1 MGRQP
6 VESTLALL
14 SSTNRTGRWQA
25 KGVTQATAL
34 LGTCT
39 IDLREAEIDGDRLL
53 VRASAVLGSI
63 HIIVA
68 ERTDVDLTGTAL
80 LGSIKDRRKST
91 EATVAGGPDVRVEA
105 FALCGS
111 VIVANEPIQR
121 DEEQSSIDEV
131 AESVAEERPLLHQGT
146 APDGTTTV
154 LFSDIEGF
162 TAMNDRLGD
171 HQAFEVLKTHNQ
183 IVRDEVE
190 AYGGFEVKSQGD
202 GFMVAF
208 SSARQALLCAIA
220 IQKALAARSGGEPV
234 RVRMGLHTGEA
245 IKDADDF
252 FGRNVIFAARIADQ
266 AEGGE
271 ILVSSLV
278 KELTESGGEFRFE
291 NGREVALKGLSGT
304 GKVYSLE
311 WGEAP

>member
-6 VESTLALL
+6 VESTFAML
-14 SSTNRTGRWQA
+14 SSANRSGRWQA

-34 LGTCT
+34 LAACT
-39 IDLREAEIDGDRLL
+39 IDLRQADIEGDQLL
-53 VRASAVLGSI
+53 VRASAILGSV
-63 HIIVA
+63 HIVVA
-68 ERTDVDLTGTAL
+68 EGTDVDLTGTAL
-80 LGSIKDRRKST
+80 LGSIKDRRRSAEVGT
-91 EATVAGGPDVRVEA
+91 GPDVRVEA

-111 VIVANEPIQR
+111 VTVGNKSVEEEN
-121 DEEQSSIDEV
+121 EEQTSIDEV
-131 AESVAEERPLLHQGT
+131 AETVAEERPPLQHGT

-183 IVRDEVE
+183 IVRDEVN
-190 AYGGFEVKSQGD
+190 AFGGFEVKSQGD

-220 IQKALAARSGGEPV
+220 IQKALSARGGEPV

-252 FGRNVIFAARIADQ
+252 FGRNVIFAARIADE
-266 AEGGE
+266 AKGGE

-278 KELTESGGEFRFE
+278 KELTESGGEFEFE

-304 GKVYSLE
+304 GKVYSVE
-311 WGEAP
+311 WGDG

>member
-1 MGRQP
+1 LGRQP

-14 SSTNRTGRWQA
+14 SSANRSGRWQA

-53 VRASAVLGSI
+53 VRASAILGAI
-63 HIIVA
+63 HIVVS
-68 ERTDVDLTGTAL
+68 ESTDVDLTGTAL
-80 LGSIKDRRKST
+80 LGSIKDRRKSVDT
-91 EATVAGGPDVRVEA
+91 GAGPEVRVEA

-111 VIVANEPIQR
+111 VTVANEPVQ
-121 DEEQSSIDEV
+121 DNAEQTSIDEV
-131 AESVAEERPLLHQGT
+131 AESVAAERPLLQHGA

-171 HQAFEVLKTHNQ
+171 HQAFEVLKGHNQ
-183 IVRDEVE
+183 VVRDQVE
-190 AYGGFEVKSQGD
+190 AFGGFEVKAQGD

-208 SSARQALLCAIA
+208 SSARQAVLCAIA
-220 IQKALAARSGGEPV
+220 IQKALAAQRGEPV

-252 FGRNVIFAARIADQ
+252 FGRNVIFAARLADQ
-266 AEGGE
+266 ARGGE

-278 KELTESGGEFRFE
+278 KELTESGGEFEFE

-304 GKVYSLE
+304 GKVYSVG
-311 WGEAP
+311 WS

>member
-1 MGRQP
+1 MGRKP

-14 SSTNRTGRWQA
+14 SSANRRGRWRPNE
-25 KGVTQATAL
+25 VTQATAV
-34 LGTCT
+34 LGVCT
-39 IDLREAEIDGDRLL
+39 IDLREAEIDGDSLL
-53 VRASAVLGSI
+53 IRAAAVLGSV
-63 HIIVA
+63 HVIVA
-68 ERTDVDLTGTAL
+68 EGAKADVNGTAL
-80 LGSIKDRRKST
+80 LGSIKDRR
-91 EATVAGGPDVRVEA
+91 EAPEQPGGPEVTVEGFA
-105 FALCGS
+105 FLGS
-111 VIVANEPIQR
+111 VTLANVPIEELQADEPT
-121 DEEQSSIDEV
+121 SIDQV
-131 AESVAEERPLLHQGT
+131 AESVVDERPALRHGT

-162 TAMNDRLGD
+162 TALNDRLGD
-171 HQAFEVLKTHNQ
+171 RRSFEVLKGHNVV
-183 IVRDEVE
+183 VRQQVD
-190 AYGGFEVKSQGD
+190 AFGGFEVKSQGD

-220 IQKALAARSGGEPV
+220 IQKALSDAGGEPV

-266 AEGGE
+266 AQGGE

-278 KELTESGGEFRFE
+278 KELTESGGEFEFE

-304 GKVYSLE
+304 GRVYSVS
-311 WGEAP
+311 WGG

>member
-14 SSTNRTGRWQA
+14 SSANRTGRWRA

-34 LGTCT
+34 LGACT
-39 IDLREAEIDGDRLL
+39 IDLREAEIEGDRLL
-53 VRASAVLGSI
+53 VKASAVLGSI
-63 HIIVA
+63 HIVVS
-68 ERTDVDLTGTAL
+68 ENTDVDLTGTAL
-80 LGSIKDRRKST
+80 LGSIKDGRKSS
-91 EATVAGGPDVRVEA
+91 ERENGGPEVRVEG

-111 VIVANEPIQR
+111 VTVAHTPVQDER
-121 DEEQSSIDEV
+121 DEEQTSIDEV
-131 AESVAEERPLLHQGT
+131 AASVAQERPTLHHGT

-171 HQAFEVLKTHNQ
+171 HQAFEVLKAHNQ
-183 IVRDEVE
+183 VVRDQVD
-190 AYGGFEVKSQGD
+190 AFGGFEVKSQGD

-208 SSARQALLCAIA
+208 SSARQAVLCAIA
-220 IQKALAARSGGEPV
+220 IQKALAAHGGEPV

-266 AEGGE
+266 AQGG
-271 ILVSSLV
+271 
-278 KELTESGGEFRFE
+278 G
-291 NGREVALKGLSGT
+291 
-304 GKVYSLE
+304 
-311 WGEAP
+311 

>member
-6 VESTLALL
+6 VESTFALL
-14 SSTNRTGRWQA
+14 SGANRTGRWRA

-39 IDLREAEIDGDRLL
+39 IDLRDAEIEGDQLL
-53 VRASAVLGSI
+53 VRASAILGSI
-63 HIIVA
+63 HVVVS
-68 ERTDVDLTGTAL
+68 EHTEVDLTGTAL
-80 LGSIKDRRKST
+80 LGTIKDLRKST
-91 EATVAGGPDVRVEA
+91 EVGSGPEVRVEA

-111 VIVANEPIQR
+111 VTVDSKSP
-121 DEEQSSIDEV
+121 EEQAEEQTSIDEV
-131 AESVAEERPLLHQGT
+131 AESVAKERPSLHHG
-146 APDGTTTV
+146 ASPDGTTTV

-162 TAMNDRLGD
+162 TAINDRLGD
-171 HQAFEVLKTHNQ
+171 RRAFEVLKTHNQ
-183 IVRDEVE
+183 IVRDQVE
-190 AYGGFEVKSQGD
+190 SFGGFEVKSQGD

-220 IQKALAARSGGEPV
+220 IQKALSRRGGEPV

-252 FGRNVIFAARIADQ
+252 FGRNVIYAARIADE

-278 KELTESGGEFRFE
+278 KELTESGGEFEFE

-304 GKVYSLE
+304 GKVYSVD
-311 WGEAP
+311 WT

>member
-6 VESTLALL
+6 VESTLAIF
-14 SSTNRTGRWQA
+14 SNANRTGRWRA
-25 KGVTQATAL
+25 EGVTQATAL
-34 LGTCT
+34 FGACT
-39 IDLREAEIDGDRLL
+39 LDLRDTEIEGDHLL
-53 VRASAVLGSI
+53 VKASAVFGTI
-63 HIIVA
+63 HIAVA
-68 ERTDVDLTGTAL
+68 EHTDVDLTGTAI
-80 LGSIKDRRKST
+80 LGSINDRREST
-91 EATVAGGPDVRVEA
+91 APQAGPTVRVEG
-105 FALCGS
+105 FAMFGA
-111 VIVANEPIQR
+111 VTVANR
-121 DEEQSSIDEV
+121 SVEELHDQTSIDEV
-131 AESVAEERPLLHQGT
+131 AQAVAEERPPLHQGA

-171 HQAFEVLKTHNQ
+171 RQAFEVLKTHNQ

-220 IQKALAARSGGEPV
+220 IQKALAAQSGGEPV

>member
-14 SSTNRTGRWQA
+14 SSAKRSGRWRA
-25 KGVTQATAL
+25 RGVTQATAL
-34 LGTCT
+34 LGSCT
-39 IDLREAEIDGDRLL
+39 IDLRQAEIEGDRLL
-53 VRASAVLGSI
+53 VRATAILGGI
-63 HIIVA
+63 DILVP
-68 ERTDVDLTGTAL
+68 TNVDVDLTGTAL
-80 LGSIKDRRKST
+80 LGSIKDRRQSPGDET
-91 EATVAGGPDVRVEA
+91 GPAVRVEA

-111 VIVANEPIQR
+111 VTVGNEPMER
-121 DEEQSSIDEV
+121 VEETTSIDEV
-131 AESVAEERPLLHQGT
+131 AESVVHERPPLHHGT

-162 TAMNDRLGD
+162 TALNDRLGD
-171 HQAFEVLKTHNQ
+171 RESFEVLKGHNQ
-183 IVRDEVE
+183 LVREQLA

-220 IQKALAARSGGEPV
+220 IQRALDGSGGEPV

-278 KELTESGGEFRFE
+278 KELTESAGEFQFE

-304 GKVYSLE
+304 GKVYSVD
-311 WGEAP
+311 WR

>member
-1 MGRQP
+1 M
-6 VESTLALL
+6 E
-14 SSTNRTGRWQA
+14 
-25 KGVTQATAL
+25 
-34 LGTCT
+34 
-39 IDLREAEIDGDRLL
+39 
-53 VRASAVLGSI
+53 
-63 HIIVA
+63 
-68 ERTDVDLTGTAL
+68 
-80 LGSIKDRRKST
+80 
-91 EATVAGGPDVRVEA
+91 RVE
-105 FALCGS
+105 
-111 VIVANEPIQR
+111 ETT
-121 DEEQSSIDEV
+121 SIDEV
-131 AESVAEERPLLHQGT
+131 AESVVQERPPLHHGT

-162 TAMNDRLGD
+162 TALNDRLGD
-171 HQAFEVLKTHNQ
+171 RQSFEVLKGHNQ
-183 IVRDEVE
+183 LVREQVA

-220 IQKALAARSGGEPV
+220 IQQALDRSGGEPV

-278 KELTESGGEFRFE
+278 KELTESAGEFQFE

-304 GKVYSLE
+304 GKVYSVD
-311 WGEAP
+311 WR

>member
-14 SSTNRTGRWQA
+14 SSAKRSGRWRA

-34 LGTCT
+34 LGSCT
-39 IDLREAEIDGDRLL
+39 IDLRQAEIDGDQLL
-53 VRASAVLGSI
+53 VRATAILGGI
-63 HIIVA
+63 DILVP
-68 ERTDVDLTGTAL
+68 ETFDVDLTGTAL
-80 LGSIKDRRKST
+80 LGSIKDRRES
-91 EATVAGGPDVRVEA
+91 EGDESGPAVRVEA

-111 VIVANEPIQR
+111 VTVANEPIQQPV
-121 DEEQSSIDEV
+121 EGQTSIDEV
-131 AESVAEERPLLHQGT
+131 AESVAEERPPLHHGT

-162 TAMNDRLGD
+162 TALNDRLGD
-171 HQAFEVLKTHNQ
+171 RQAFEVLKGHNQ
-183 IVRDEVE
+183 VVRDQVA
-190 AYGGFEVKSQGD
+190 AYGGFEVKAQGD

-208 SSARQALLCAIA
+208 SSARQAVLCAIA
-220 IQKALAARSGGEPV
+220 IQKALAAQGGEPV

-252 FGRNVIFAARIADQ
+252 FGRNVIFAARIADE

-278 KELTESGGEFRFE
+278 KELTESGGEFEFE

-304 GKVYSLE
+304 GKVYSVG
-311 WGEAP
+311 WS

>member
-14 SSTNRTGRWQA
+14 SSANRSGRWQA
-25 KGVTQATAL
+25 KGVTQATAQ

-39 IDLREAEIDGDRLL
+39 IDLREAEIDGDHLL
-53 VRASAVLGSI
+53 VRASAILGAI
-63 HIIVA
+63 HIVVS
-68 ERTDVDLTGTAL
+68 EHTDVDLTGTAL
-80 LGSIKDRRKST
+80 LGSIKDRRKSKDT
-91 EATVAGGPDVRVEA
+91 GTGPDVRVEG

-111 VIVANEPIQR
+111 VTVANEPVQH
-121 DEEQSSIDEV
+121 EWEQTSIDEV
-131 AESVAEERPLLHQGT
+131 AESVAAERPPLQHGT

-171 HQAFEVLKTHNQ
+171 RQAFEVLKGHNEV
-183 IVRDEVE
+183 VRQQLE
-190 AYGGFEVKSQGD
+190 AFGGFEVKAQGD

-208 SSARQALLCAIA
+208 SSARQAVLCAIA
-220 IQKALAARSGGEPV
+220 IQKALDAQSGEPV

-252 FGRNVIFAARIADQ
+252 FGRNVIFAARIADE

-278 KELTESGGEFRFE
+278 KELTESSGDFEFE

-304 GKVYSLE
+304 GKVYSVG
-311 WGEAP
+311 WS

>member
-1 MGRQP
+1 MARQP

-14 SSTNRTGRWQA
+14 SSANRTGRWQA

-53 VRASAVLGSI
+53 VRASALFGAI
-63 HIIVA
+63 HIVVS

-80 LGSIKDRRKST
+80 LGSIKDRRKSADSGT
-91 EATVAGGPDVRVEA
+91 GPEVRIEA

-111 VIVANEPIQR
+111 VTVANEPIQ
-121 DEEQSSIDEV
+121 DDSEQTSIDEV
-131 AESVAEERPLLHQGT
+131 AESVAEERPSLHHGA

-162 TAMNDRLGD
+162 SAMNDRLGD
-171 HQAFEVLKTHNQ
+171 RDSFEVLKGHNQ
-183 IVRDEVE
+183 IVREQLD
-190 AYGGFEVKSQGD
+190 AFGGFEVKSQGD

-208 SSARQALLCAIA
+208 SSARQAVLCAIA
-220 IQKALAARSGGEPV
+220 IQKALAAQGGEPV

-266 AEGGE
+266 AQGGE

-278 KELTESGGEFRFE
+278 KELTESGGEFEFE

-304 GKVYSLE
+304 GKVYSVG
-311 WGEAP
+311 WS

>member
-14 SSTNRTGRWQA
+14 SSASRTGRWQA

-34 LGTCT
+34 LGACT
-39 IDLREAEIDGDRLL
+39 IDLREAEIEGDRLL
-53 VRASAVLGSI
+53 VRASAILGAI
-63 HIIVA
+63 HIVVS
-68 ERTDVDLTGTAL
+68 EHTDVDLTGTAL
-80 LGSIKDRRKST
+80 LGSIKDRRKS
-91 EATVAGGPDVRVEA
+91 ADASAGPEVRVEA

-111 VIVANEPIQR
+111 VTVANKSIE
-121 DEEQSSIDEV
+121 EEQEDAQTSIDEV
-131 AESVAEERPLLHQGT
+131 AESVAEERPPLQHGT

-171 HQAFEVLKTHNQ
+171 RQAFEVLKSHNQ
-183 IVRDEVE
+183 VVRDEVD
-190 AYGGFEVKSQGD
+190 AYGGFEVKAQGD

-208 SSARQALLCAIA
+208 SSARQAVLCAIA
-220 IQKALAARSGGEPV
+220 IQKALAARGGEPV

-252 FGRNVIFAARIADQ
+252 FGRNVIYAARIADE

-278 KELTESGGEFRFE
+278 KELTESGGEFEFE

-304 GKVYSLE
+304 GKVYSVG
-311 WGEAP
+311 WS

>member
-14 SSTNRTGRWQA
+14 SSAKRSGRWRA
-25 KGVTQATAL
+25 RGVTQATAL
-34 LGTCT
+34 LGSCT
-39 IDLREAEIDGDRLL
+39 IDLRQAEIEGDSLL
-53 VRASAVLGSI
+53 VRATAILGSI
-63 HIIVA
+63 DILVPA
-68 ERTDVDLTGTAL
+68 NVDVDLTGTAL
-80 LGSIKDRRKST
+80 LGSIKDRRPSPGD
-91 EATVAGGPDVRVEA
+91 ESGPAVRVES

-111 VIVANEPIQR
+111 VSVGNEPVER
-121 DEEQSSIDEV
+121 VEEATSIDEV
-131 AESVAEERPLLHQGT
+131 AESVAQERPPLRHGT

-162 TAMNDRLGD
+162 TALNDRLGD
-171 HQAFEVLKTHNQ
+171 RQAFEVLKGHNQ
-183 IVRDEVE
+183 LVREQV
-190 AYGGFEVKSQGD
+190 AAHSGFEVKSQGD

-208 SSARQALLCAIA
+208 SSARQAVLCAIA
-220 IQKALAARSGGEPV
+220 IQQALAKSGGEPV

-278 KELTESGGEFRFE
+278 KELTESGGEFQFE

-304 GKVYSLE
+304 GKVYSVD
-311 WGEAP
+311 WA

>member
-1 MGRQP
+1 
-6 VESTLALL
+6 VS
-14 SSTNRTGRWQA
+14 
-25 KGVTQATAL
+25 
-34 LGTCT
+34 
-39 IDLREAEIDGDRLL
+39 
-53 VRASAVLGSI
+53 
-63 HIIVA
+63 
-68 ERTDVDLTGTAL
+68 ERTEVDLTGTAL
-80 LGSIKDRRKST
+80 LGSIKDRRKPPQT
-91 EATVAGGPDVRVEA
+91 GTGPEVRVEA

-111 VIVANEPIQR
+111 VTVANEPIQ
-121 DEEQSSIDEV
+121 DDDDDSQTSIDEV
-131 AESVAEERPLLHQGT
+131 AESVAAERPPLHHGT

-171 HQAFEVLKTHNQ
+171 RDSFEVLKSHNQ
-183 IVRDEVE
+183 IVREQLD
-190 AYGGFEVKSQGD
+190 AFGGFEVKSQGD

-208 SSARQALLCAIA
+208 SSARQAVLCAIA
-220 IQKALAARSGGEPV
+220 IQKALSSRGGEPV

-278 KELTESGGEFRFE
+278 KELTESGGDFEFE

-304 GKVYSLE
+304 GKVYSVGWSQAE
-311 WGEAP
+311 R

>member
-1 MGRQP
+1 MARQP
-6 VESTLALL
+6 VESTLAIF
-14 SSTNRTGRWQA
+14 SNTSRTGRWRA
-25 KGVTQATAL
+25 RGVTQATAVF
-34 LGTCT
+34 GACT
-39 IDLREAEIDGDRLL
+39 IDLRDAEIEGDHLL
-53 VRASAVLGSI
+53 VKASAVFGSI
-63 HIIVA
+63 HIVIA
-68 ERTDVDLTGTAL
+68 EHTDVDLTGTAL
-80 LGSIKDRRKST
+80 LGTIHDRRQST
-91 EATVAGGPDVRVEA
+91 EVPSGPTVRVEG
-105 FALCGS
+105 FALFGA
-111 VIVANEPIQR
+111 VTVASKSLKELQ
-121 DEEQSSIDEV
+121 EESTSIDEV
-131 AESVAEERPLLHQGT
+131 AESVAEERPSLHHGA

-183 IVRDEVE
+183 IVRDQVQ
-190 AYGGFEVKSQGD
+190 AFGGFEVKSQGD

-220 IQKALAARSGGEPV
+220 IQKALSGRGGEPV

-278 KELTESGGEFRFE
+278 KELTESGGEFEFE

-304 GKVYSLE
+304 GKVYSV
-311 WGEAP
+311 GY

>member
-1 MGRQP
+1 MARQP

-14 SSTNRTGRWQA
+14 SSANRTGRWQA

-34 LGTCT
+34 FGACT
-39 IDLREAEIDGDRLL
+39 IDLREAEIDGGRLL
-53 VRASAVLGSI
+53 VRASAVFGAI
-63 HIIVA
+63 HIIVS

-80 LGSIKDRRKST
+80 LGSIKDRRKS
-91 EATVAGGPDVRVEA
+91 ADVDGAGGPDVRVEA

-111 VIVANEPIQR
+111 VTVANEPIQR
-121 DEEQSSIDEV
+121 ADEPTSIDEV
-131 AESVAEERPLLHQGT
+131 AESVAEERPSLHHGT

-162 TAMNDRLGD
+162 TAINDRLGD
-171 HQAFEVLKTHNQ
+171 RQAFEVLKGHNQ
-183 IVRDEVE
+183 VVRDQVE
-190 AYGGFEVKSQGD
+190 AFGGFEVKSQGD

-208 SSARQALLCAIA
+208 SSARQAVLCAIA
-220 IQKALAARSGGEPV
+220 IQKALRAQGGEPV

-278 KELTESGGEFRFE
+278 KELTESGGEFEFE

-304 GKVYSLE
+304 GKVYSVG
-311 WGEAP
+311 WS

>member
-1 MGRQP
+1 M
-6 VESTLALL
+6 ALL
-14 SSTNRTGRWQA
+14 SNASRTGRWRA
-25 KGVTQATAL
+25 RGVTQATAL
-34 LGTCT
+34 LGSCT
-39 IDLREAEIDGDRLL
+39 IDLREAEIEGDRLL
-53 VRASAVLGSI
+53 VKASALLGSI
-63 HIIVA
+63 HIVVS

-91 EATVAGGPDVRVEA
+91 DPDAGAEVRVEA

-111 VIVANEPIQR
+111 VTVANEPIHHD
-121 DEEQSSIDEV
+121 DEDSTSIDEV
-131 AESVAEERPLLHQGT
+131 AESVAAERPPLQHGA

-162 TAMNDRLGD
+162 TALNDRLGD
-171 HQAFEVLKTHNQ
+171 RQAFEVLKGHNQ
-183 IVRDEVE
+183 VVRDQVA

-208 SSARQALLCAIA
+208 SSARQAVLCAIA
-220 IQKALAARSGGEPV
+220 IQKALAGQRDEPV

-278 KELTESGGEFRFE
+278 KELTESGGEFAFE

-304 GKVYSLE
+304 GKVYSVS
-311 WGEAP
+311 WT

>member
-1 MGRQP
+1 MGRKP
-6 VESTLALL
+6 VGSTFALL
-14 SSTNRTGRWQA
+14 SSAKRRGRWRPSEI
-25 KGVTQATAL
+25 TQATAL

-39 IDLREAEIDGDRLL
+39 IDLREAEIEGDTLV
-53 VRASAVLGSI
+53 VRASAILGAV
-63 HIIVA
+63 HIVVSEGTSA
-68 ERTDVDLTGTAL
+68 DVNGTAL
-80 LGSIKDRRKST
+80 LGSIRDLR
-91 EATVAGGPDVRVEA
+91 EAPEGDEGPEVRVEG
-105 FALCGS
+105 FALLGS
-111 VIVANEPIQR
+111 VTVANVSV
-121 DEEQSSIDEV
+121 EELQQQQQTSIDQV
-131 AESVAEERPLLHQGT
+131 AESVVEERPALRHGA

-171 HQAFEVLKTHNQ
+171 RQSFEVLKGHNEV
-183 IVRDEVE
+183 VRQQVE
-190 AYGGFEVKSQGD
+190 AFSGFEVKSQGD

-208 SSARQALLCAIA
+208 SSARQAVLCAIA
-220 IQKALAARSGGEPV
+220 IQQALSNAGGEPV

-266 AEGGE
+266 AQGGE

-278 KELTESGGEFRFE
+278 KELTESGGEFEFE

-304 GKVYSLE
+304 GKVYSVS
-311 WGEAP
+311 WGGA

>member
-14 SSTNRTGRWQA
+14 SSAKRSGRWRA

-34 LGTCT
+34 LGSCT
-39 IDLREAEIDGDRLL
+39 IDLRQAEIEGDRLL
-53 VRASAVLGSI
+53 VRATAILGGI
-63 HIIVA
+63 DILVP
-68 ERTDVDLTGTAL
+68 ENFDVDLTGTAL
-80 LGSIKDRRKST
+80 LGSIKDRRES
-91 EATVAGGPDVRVEA
+91 AGDESGPAVRVEA

-111 VIVANEPIQR
+111 VSVGNAPV
-121 DEEQSSIDEV
+121 QSVEGTTSIDEV
-131 AESVAEERPLLHQGT
+131 AESVARERPPLRHGA

-162 TAMNDRLGD
+162 TALNDRLGD
-171 HQAFEVLKTHNQ
+171 RQAFEVLKTHNE
-183 IVRDEVE
+183 IVREQLD
-190 AYGGFEVKSQGD
+190 AFGGFEVKSQGD

-208 SSARQALLCAIA
+208 SSARQAVLCAIA
-220 IQKALAARSGGEPV
+220 IQKALNGQGGEPV

-252 FGRNVIFAARIADQ
+252 FGRNVIFAARLADQ
-266 AEGGE
+266 AQGGE

-278 KELTESGGEFRFE
+278 KELTERGGEFEFE

-304 GKVYSLE
+304 GKVYSVG
-311 WGEAP
+311 WS

>member
-6 VESTLALL
+6 VTSTMAVL
-14 SSTNRTGRWQA
+14 SSANRTGRWQA
-25 KGVTQATAL
+25 KGVTQASAVF
-34 LGTCT
+34 GACT
-39 IDLREAEIDGDRLL
+39 IDLREAEIEGDRLL
-53 VRASAVLGSI
+53 VRASALFGAI
-63 HIIVA
+63 HLIVS
-68 ERTDVDLTGTAL
+68 ERIDVDLTGTAL
-80 LGSIKDRRKST
+80 LGSVKDHRKSPQT
-91 EATVAGGPDVRVEA
+91 GTGPEVRVEA

-111 VIVANEPIQR
+111 VTVANEPIQ
-121 DEEQSSIDEV
+121 DEDDDSQTSIDEV
-131 AESVAEERPLLHQGT
+131 AESVAEERPPLHHGT

-171 HQAFEVLKTHNQ
+171 RDSFEVLKSHNQ
-183 IVRDEVE
+183 IVREQLD
-190 AYGGFEVKSQGD
+190 AFGGFEVKSQGD

-208 SSARQALLCAIA
+208 SSARQAVLCAIA
-220 IQKALAARSGGEPV
+220 IQKALSTRGGEPV

-278 KELTESGGEFRFE
+278 KELTESGGEFEFE

-304 GKVYSLE
+304 GKVYSVG
-311 WGEAP
+311 WS

>member
-14 SSTNRTGRWQA
+14 SSANRSGRWRA
-25 KGVTQATAL
+25 RGVTQATAL
-34 LGTCT
+34 LGSCT
-39 IDLREAEIDGDRLL
+39 IDLRQAEIEGDRL
-53 VRASAVLGSI
+53 VVHASAVLGSI
-63 HIIVA
+63 HVIVA
-68 ERTDVDLTGTAL
+68 EDMEADLSGTAL
-80 LGSIKDRRKST
+80 LASIDDRRSST
-91 EATVAGGPDVRVEA
+91 DATTVGPEIRIEA

-111 VIVANEPIQR
+111 VTLSNKTLKELA
-121 DEEQSSIDEV
+121 DEDVTSIDEV
-131 AESVAEERPLLHQGT
+131 AESVAHERPPLHHGT

-162 TAMNDRLGD
+162 TALNDRLGD
-171 HQAFEVLKTHNQ
+171 RQAFEVLKGHNQ
-183 IVRDEVE
+183 LVREQLV
-190 AYGGFEVKSQGD
+190 AHGGFEVKSQGD

-208 SSARQALLCAIA
+208 SSARQALLCAIG
-220 IQKALAARSGGEPV
+220 IQQALARSGGGPV

-278 KELTESGGEFRFE
+278 KELTESGGDFQFE

-304 GKVYSLE
+304 GKVYSVD
-311 WGEAP
+311 WR

>member
-6 VESTLALL
+6 VESTLAIF
-14 SSTNRTGRWQA
+14 SGANRTGRWRA
-25 KGVTQATAL
+25 RGVTQATAVF
-34 LGTCT
+34 GACT
-39 IDLREAEIDGDRLL
+39 IDLREAEIEGDQLV
-53 VRASAVLGSI
+53 VRASAVFGSI
-63 HIIVA
+63 HIVVS
-68 ERTDVDLTGTAL
+68 ERTEVDLTGTAL
-80 LGSIKDRRKST
+80 LGSISDRRRQPEPQS
-91 EATVAGGPDVRVEA
+91 GPEVRIEA
-105 FALCGS
+105 FALFGS
-111 VIVANEPIQR
+111 VNVSNKSLK
-121 DEEQSSIDEV
+121 EEQEEQTSIDEV
-131 AESVAEERPLLHQGT
+131 AEAVAEERPPLQHGA

-162 TAMNDRLGD
+162 SALNDRLGD
-171 HQAFEVLKTHNQ
+171 RDAFEVLKSHNQ
-183 IVRDEVE
+183 IVREQLD
-190 AYGGFEVKSQGD
+190 AFGGFEVKSQGD

-208 SSARQALLCAIA
+208 SSARQAVLCAIA
-220 IQKALAARSGGEPV
+220 IQKALAAQGGEPV

-278 KELTESGGEFRFE
+278 KELTESGGEFEFE

-304 GKVYSLE
+304 GKVYSVG
-311 WGEAP
+311 WS

>member
-14 SSTNRTGRWQA
+14 SSANRSGRWRA
-25 KGVTQATAL
+25 RGVTQATAV
-34 LGTCT
+34 LGSCT
-39 IDLREAEIDGDRLL
+39 LDLRYAEIEGDRL
-53 VRASAVLGSI
+53 VVHASAVLGSI
-63 HIIVA
+63 HVIVA
-68 ERTDVDLTGTAL
+68 EHMEADLNGTAL
-80 LGSIKDRRKST
+80 LASIDDRRSST
-91 EATVAGGPDVRVEA
+91 DAATVGPEIRIEA

-111 VIVANEPIQR
+111 VTLANKPLKQLVA
-121 DEEQSSIDEV
+121 EELTSIDEV
-131 AESVAEERPLLHQGT
+131 AESVAEERPPLRHGT

-162 TAMNDRLGD
+162 TAINDRLGD
-171 HQAFEVLKTHNQ
+171 RQAFEVLKSHNQ
-183 IVRDEVE
+183 VVRDQVD

-208 SSARQALLCAIA
+208 SSARQAVLCAIA
-220 IQKALAARSGGEPV
+220 IQKALAAEGGEPV

-252 FGRNVIFAARIADQ
+252 FGRNVIFAARIADE

-278 KELTESGGEFRFE
+278 KELTESGGEFAFE

-304 GKVYSLE
+304 GKVYSVG
-311 WGEAP
+311 WS

>member
-1 MGRQP
+1 M
-6 VESTLALL
+6 
-14 SSTNRTGRWQA
+14 
-25 KGVTQATAL
+25 
-34 LGTCT
+34 
-39 IDLREAEIDGDRLL
+39 
-53 VRASAVLGSI
+53 
-63 HIIVA
+63 
-68 ERTDVDLTGTAL
+68 
-80 LGSIKDRRKST
+80 
-91 EATVAGGPDVRVEA
+91 EA

-111 VIVANEPIQR
+111 VTVANEPIQH
-121 DEEQSSIDEV
+121 DEEDSTSIDEV
-131 AESVAEERPLLHQGT
+131 AESVAAERPPLQHGT

-162 TAMNDRLGD
+162 TALNDRLGD
-171 HQAFEVLKTHNQ
+171 RQAFEVLKGHNQ
-183 IVRDEVE
+183 VVRDQVA

-208 SSARQALLCAIA
+208 SSARQAVLCAIA
-220 IQKALAARSGGEPV
+220 IQKALADQGDEPV

-278 KELTESGGEFRFE
+278 KELTESGGEFAFE

-304 GKVYSLE
+304 GKVYSVS
-311 WGEAP
+311 WT

>member
-14 SSTNRTGRWQA
+14 SSANRTGRWQA

-34 LGTCT
+34 LGACT
-39 IDLREAEIDGDRLL
+39 IDLREAEIEGGQLL
-53 VRASAVLGSI
+53 VKASAVLGSI
-63 HIIVA
+63 HIVVS

-80 LGSIKDRRKST
+80 LGSIKDHRKPPD
-91 EATVAGGPDVRVEA
+91 AGQGPEVRVEA

-111 VIVANEPIQR
+111 VTIANEPIQSG
-121 DEEQSSIDEV
+121 DGAPTSIDEV
-131 AESVAEERPLLHQGT
+131 AESVADERPSLHHGA

-171 HQAFEVLKTHNQ
+171 RQAFEVLKGHNQ
-183 IVRDEVE
+183 VVRDQV
-190 AYGGFEVKSQGD
+190 AAFGGFEVKSQGD

-220 IQKALAARSGGEPV
+220 IQKSLSACGGEPV

-278 KELTESGGEFRFE
+278 KELTESGGEFEFE
-291 NGREVALKGLSGT
+291 NGRDLALKGLSGT
-304 GKVYSLE
+304 GKVYSVG
-311 WGEAP
+311 WS